1 MSTILEALE
10 KARRERAEA
19 QYTGHSI
26 LNAAPPLPN
35 QQMRR
40 RTRIATVVLFTG
52 VTSLVL
58 ILLVAGALV
67 FFYQRL
73 GTLAHQMAANP
84 PSAQPPMRTYVAGGG
99 IVQSGGSAPAVAASP
114 ASPVREAELPPPVP
128 IQEVLAAQRDQAA
141 RATPEARVAT
151 LPDVSA
157 SRKDVE
163 SQPVVDAPA
172 PALTAAQGKAEK
184 EPSLDGF
191 TLGAI
196 LYDPKVP
203 MAVVNGMTVRE
214 GMVYD
219 DFRVLRITPNS
230 VVVQRSGRPPVTL
243 RMQR

>member
-26 LNAAPPLPN
+26 LDAVPPQPN

-73 GTLAHQMAANP
+73 GTLAHQIAAPP
-84 PSAQPPMRTYVAGGG
+84 PSAQPPMRTYVTGGG
-99 IVQSGGSAPAVAASP
+99 MVQSGASAPTVAVSP
-114 ASPVREAELPPPVP
+114 VSPVREAELPPPVP
-128 IQEVLAAQRDQAA
+128 IQEVLAAQRDQA
-141 RATPEARVAT
+141 
-151 LPDVSA
+151 
-157 SRKDVE
+157 SRKDLE
-163 SQPVVDAPA
+163 SQPVVEVPAPA
-172 PALTAAQGKAEK
+172 PRAVQGKAEK
-184 EPSLDGF
+184 EASSEGF